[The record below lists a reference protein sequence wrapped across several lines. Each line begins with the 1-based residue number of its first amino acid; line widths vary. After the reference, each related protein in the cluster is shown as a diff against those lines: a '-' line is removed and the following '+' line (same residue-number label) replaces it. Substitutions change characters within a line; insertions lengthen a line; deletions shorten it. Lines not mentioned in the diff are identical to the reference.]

1 MTFIIISLIVALL
14 GGIVTL
20 FFSSEMVGE
29 LYTTVFDCGQYL
41 TTVSGVEFFSLLMPV
56 SYGFG
61 ISLIILKFLK
71 KAFDIYVL
79 WTDGDPDADPF
90 LLLTNF
96 VRAVGTALIFQ
107 WLYGLFVDIC
117 REITNTIISQI
128 NGGTDMTTE
137 WVTAITSMGIVPA
150 IAGLIFVICW
160 LILYFSFM
168 ARGIEMMVMQIGV
181 PLACVGLLDNDKGV
195 FRAYI
200 NQFVRYAL
208 WRTSRKNP
216 TSTFRRPI
224 RRFRKFARKT
234 PGSTLSAIGD
244 LAVHLKTLQ
253 TFFRLYIPSMDDRLR
268 AILDQSLVELYF
280 SFGITWETDVSGMKA
295 ERFPILSD
303 LYKLISCKS
312 ESGGRNV
319 ECYADLKT
327 YLEGAANGADHLLWN
342 GYTTIN
348 PTSGFIVLDTKSLIQ
363 MSGTVL
369 AAQYFNVLSWCWEQI
384 TRDRK
389 ERIMLIADEC
399 WTMIDPR
406 CPQSL
411 EFLKNAEKR
420 ARKYEGSIVVG
431 TQSTNDFLDP
441 EVKFYGQSVLDL
453 PTYKLL
459 FSMDGQS
466 LKEAAELFD
475 LNDSQTEL
483 ISSGQRGMALMKV
496 GRQAAK
502 VRFVLSD
509 ERLEMFGRGGGR

>member
-137 WVTAITSMGIVPA
+137 WVTVITSMGIVPA

-200 NQFVRYAL
+200 NQFVKAFVTTIVQIMLCKIGLSLMLNATIISASNIFWGIACMIAAISMPKILREFLVPTTGDGRIGTTVSQTVHIASMAKNIIAR
-208 WRTSRKNP
+208 RTAWTTKSSYPTDLQWSR
-216 TSTFRRPI
+216 S
-224 RRFRKFARKT
+224 
-234 PGSTLSAIGD
+234 
-244 LAVHLKTLQ
+244 
-253 TFFRLYIPSMDDRLR
+253 
-268 AILDQSLVELYF
+268 
-280 SFGITWETDVSGMKA
+280 
-295 ERFPILSD
+295 
-303 LYKLISCKS
+303 ISPAS
-312 ESGGRNV
+312 
-319 ECYADLKT
+319 
-327 YLEGAANGADHLLWN
+327 GAASFA
-342 GYTTIN
+342 
-348 PTSGFIVLDTKSLIQ
+348 SSL
-363 MSGTVL
+363 
-369 AAQYFNVLSWCWEQI
+369 
-384 TRDRK
+384 
-389 ERIMLIADEC
+389 
-399 WTMIDPR
+399 
-406 CPQSL
+406 
-411 EFLKNAEKR
+411 
-420 ARKYEGSIVVG
+420 
-431 TQSTNDFLDP
+431 
-441 EVKFYGQSVLDL
+441 
-453 PTYKLL
+453 
-459 FSMDGQS
+459 
-466 LKEAAELFD
+466 
-475 LNDSQTEL
+475 
-483 ISSGQRGMALMKV
+483 
-496 GRQAAK
+496 
-502 VRFVLSD
+502 
-509 ERLEMFGRGGGR
+509 

>member
-200 NQFVRYAL
+200 NQFV
-208 WRTSRKNP
+208 
-216 TSTFRRPI
+216 
-224 RRFRKFARKT
+224 
-234 PGSTLSAIGD
+234 
-244 LAVHLKTLQ
+244 
-253 TFFRLYIPSMDDRLR
+253 
-268 AILDQSLVELYF
+268 
-280 SFGITWETDVSGMKA
+280 KA
-295 ERFPILSD
+295 FI
-303 LYKLISCKS
+303 
-312 ESGGRNV
+312 
-319 ECYADLKT
+319 
-327 YLEGAANGADHLLWN
+327 
-342 GYTTIN
+342 TTI
-348 PTSGFIVLDTKSLIQ
+348 VQ
-363 MSGTVL
+363 
-369 AAQYFNVLSWCWEQI
+369 
-384 TRDRK
+384 
-389 ERIMLIADEC
+389 IMLVKIGLSLMLNATMLSSQNIMWGIAC
-399 WTMIDPR
+399 IMAAMSMPKILR
-406 CPQSL
+406 
-411 EFLKNAEKR
+411 EFLVPTGGDGHFGNTVFQTVHIASLAK
-420 ARKYEGSIVVG
+420 
-431 TQSTNDFLDP
+431 
-441 EVKFYGQSVLDL
+441 SVF
-453 PTYKLL
+453 TK
-459 FSMDGQS
+459 
-466 LKEAAELFD
+466 
-475 LNDSQTEL
+475 
-483 ISSGQRGMALMKV
+483 
-496 GRQAAK
+496 
-502 VRFVLSD
+502 
-509 ERLEMFGRGGGR
+509 

>member
-29 LYTTVFDCGQYL
+29 LYITVFDCGQYL

-181 PLACVGLLDNDKGV
+181 PLACVGLLDNDKV
-195 FRAYI
+195 
-200 NQFVRYAL
+200 
-208 WRTSRKNP
+208 
-216 TSTFRRPI
+216 
-224 RRFRKFARKT
+224 
-234 PGSTLSAIGD
+234 
-244 LAVHLKTLQ
+244 
-253 TFFRLYIPSMDDRLR
+253 
-268 AILDQSLVELYF
+268 
-280 SFGITWETDVSGMKA
+280 
-295 ERFPILSD
+295 
-303 LYKLISCKS
+303 
-312 ESGGRNV
+312 
-319 ECYADLKT
+319 
-327 YLEGAANGADHLLWN
+327 
-342 GYTTIN
+342 TTI
-348 PTSGFIVLDTKSLIQ
+348 VQ
-363 MSGTVL
+363 
-369 AAQYFNVLSWCWEQI
+369 
-384 TRDRK
+384 
-389 ERIMLIADEC
+389 IMLCKIGLSLMLNATIISASNIFWGIAC
-399 WTMIDPR
+399 MIAAISMPKILR
-406 CPQSL
+406 
-411 EFLKNAEKR
+411 EFLVPTTGDGR
-420 ARKYEGSIVVG
+420 IG
-431 TQSTNDFLDP
+431 TT
-441 EVKFYGQSVLDL
+441 V
-453 PTYKLL
+453 
-459 FSMDGQS
+459 
-466 LKEAAELFD
+466 
-475 LNDSQTEL
+475 SQTVH
-483 ISSGQRGMALMKV
+483 IASMAKNII
-496 GRQAAK
+496 AK
-502 VRFVLSD
+502 
-509 ERLEMFGRGGGR
+509 